1 MSLSRVSEPSRLA
14 LVAAF
19 AAIYLVWGS
28 TYLAIRIAIES
39 LPPFAMAGGR
49 FIIAGAALYAWA
61 RWRGAAKPSAA
72 HWKSALIL
80 GAFLLLGGNGAVVW
94 SEKTVPSGVVALL
107 VASVPLWMVLI
118 NWVRRGGVRPTSS
131 ECIGLVMGF
140 AGVSILFNP
149 RPISGESL
157 NFLGAGVVVL
167 GSLSWAIG
175 SIWSQHARMPAS
187 PLLFAGMEMLAGGI
201 LLSVAGVVTGEW
213 RQMDTWH
220 FSLSSCLALL
230 YLAVFGSII
239 AFSAYTWLL
248 TVTSAAKVSTYAY
261 VNPVVAVLL
270 GFLVKKEPV
279 GSWTI
284 AAMAIIVTGV
294 VFITRGRR
302 SAAATVTDQTV
313 ETAPVAECGLDILP
327 CHSDETETEECG
339 AERAVVSWKV
349 E

>member
-1 MSLSRVSEPSRLA
+1 MSPSKADEPTRLA

-28 TYLAIRIAIES
+28 TYLAIRIAIET

-49 FIIAGAALYAWA
+49 FIIAGVALYAWA
-61 RWRGAAKPSAA
+61 RWRGAAKPTAA

-107 VASVPLWMVLI
+107 VATVPLWMVLI
-118 NWVRRGGVRPTSS
+118 NWVRRGGVRPTRRQ
-131 ECIGLVMGF
+131 CIGLVLGF
-140 AGVSILFNP
+140 IGVGLLVNP

-157 NFLGAGVVVL
+157 NLFGAGAVVL

-187 PLLFAGMEMLAGGI
+187 PLLFAGMEMIAGGALLSLAGVG
-201 LLSVAGVVTGEW
+201 AGEW
-213 RQMDTWH
+213 RQMDAWH
-220 FSLSSCLALL
+220 FSLPSCLALL

-270 GFLVKKEPV
+270 GFLVKQEPV
-279 GSWTI
+279 GPWTI

-294 VFITRGRR
+294 VFITKGRR
-302 SAAATVTDQTV
+302 SPAATVD
-313 ETAPVAECGLDILP
+313 EHPVTTGAAAECGLDILP
-327 CHSDETETEECG
+327 CHIDETDTDECG
-339 AERAVVSWKV
+339 AERAVVS
-349 E
+349 